1 MFFTFLTEEEGQWI
15 PNINTNTKRIT
26 SFGVYQ
32 CLCNK
37 IWSSARSI
45 NNLRQGCKKCNV
57 PNYPVFIW
65 KNSNIS
71 YRKHKKHKNKD
82 EDKPPPPPH
91 QTLLCE
97 YCRIFGEEECRNLTT
112 SKLKGLVD
120 F

>member
-1 MFFTFLTEEEGQWI
+1 MEY
-15 PNINTNTKRIT
+15 IN
-26 SFGVYQ
+26 VYVIKYG
-32 CLCNK
+32 NK

-65 KNSNIS
+65 KNNIS
-71 YRKHKKHKNKD
+71 YHKHKKHKKHKNKDD

-97 YCRIFGEEECRNLTT
+97 YCQKHGEEECINLTT
-112 SKLKGLVD
+112 SKLKRLVD